1 MGVVAQLTLCGLGAH
16 DQVAEVSVVKPI
28 GDRLR
33 FYLKTQGLSKQ
44 LTLARARAKYYAL
57 QLRNA
62 IKEQKQR
69 QGQSSGGRPSSAN
82 FGRPSLGGGS
92 AADHISDTD
101 SNLELAIATV
111 KEGDDVQER
120 PSMLDLTQSA
130 RVTRAQHNLRAAT
143 DEVDR
148 LERLI
153 GSVADRWRRKLIRR

>member
-1 MGVVAQLTLCGLGAH
+1 
-16 DQVAEVSVVKPI
+16 VVKPI

-44 LTLARARAKYYAL
+44 LTLARARAKYYAV

-69 QGQSSGGRPSSAN
+69 QGQSSTGGRPSSAN
-82 FGRPSLGGGS
+82 FNRPSLGGGS

-111 KEGDDVQER
+111 KEGDIQER